1 MAACKKKK
9 KCTYTAKLDAQ
20 FTTPDRSAVTDSSAK
35 KKAKIINESLQV
47 RVYKCQRELEDSI
60 NKRVACHESMNG
72 RIRKQKRNK
81 TGRKYLRRSHRLNGT
96 GGSIRVTRR

>member
-9 KCTYTAKLDAQ
+9 IIYLHCKIGRPIYDARSLGG
-20 FTTPDRSAVTDSSAK
+20 DRFVGK